1 MSTNALTAA
10 AMAFWEAQP
19 WTVYPANALFAVR
32 YPDGGTGYCCI
43 MGGAGEPATLMLYMD
58 ESGLSS
64 YYRLR
69 TLPANAPRYR
79 VHETMVR
86 QECLVCTFPDEDT
99 PVFRKRQPY
108 KVPVAVDDP
117 LDMAQLQSALT
128 AACTLS
134 EHIQTITA
142 ELTDRQTIP
151 LLTLQPSPDEPFALG
166 IMHLP
171 EDSRIVVDSPVLDEE
186 AAGAMR
192 QVETNP
198 EQELVCELVI
208 SPKTVAGKPPMYPVG
223 LLMADPQEGIVGMP
237 VVHDYEAEHDE
248 LVAAL
253 LSFCLEHGKPFRLRV
268 RDDAT
273 FLLLQNTANQIGLP
287 LELDPDISM
296 IDEMKQSFFDS
307 VPK

>member
-43 MGGAGEPATLMLYMD
+43 MGGAGEPAMLMLYMG

-69 TLPANAPRYR
+69 TLPAGAPRYR

-86 QECLVCTFPDEDT
+86 QECLVCTFPEGDV

-108 KVPVAVDDP
+108 KVPVTIDDP
-117 LDMAQLQSALT
+117 LDAAHLQSALM
-128 AACTLS
+128 AACTLA
-134 EHIQTITA
+134 ERIQTITA

-151 LLTLQPSPDEPFALG
+151 LLILQPSPDEPFALS
-166 IMHLP
+166 IMQLP
-171 EDSRIVVDSPVLDEE
+171 EDSRIIVDSPILDEE
-186 AAGAMR
+186 AAEAMR

-198 EQELVCELVI
+198 KQELLCELVI
-208 SPKTVAGKPPMYPVG
+208 SPKTVAGHPPMYPVG

-237 VVHDYEAEHDE
+237 VVHDYDAGHDE

-268 RDDAT
+268 RDDST
-273 FLLLQNTANQIGLP
+273 FLLLQNTTNQIGLS
-287 LELDPDISM
+287 LELDPDLPM
-296 IDEMKQSFFDS
+296 IDELKQSFFDS
-307 VPK
+307 IPE